1 MLAKALALR
10 FSRLGLHYGWAVVAV
25 AFVTS
30 LATAGAMSVPAALI
44 LPLNREFGWSVEQI
58 SGALALRILLYGLMA
73 PFAAALIDRYGLRR
87 VILSAVIL
95 IAAGLALALKMGQ
108 VWQLVLLWGI
118 VVGLGAGLTALV
130 MGAIVAARWFTERR
144 GLALGILT
152 ASSATGQLISLP
164 LAAWLEQRYGWRVA
178 LAPTLVGLAVAGLAV
193 LLFMADRPSDVG
205 LEPYGESAANAP
217 SAEPPERGAFATLG
231 EISGSGAFWILAAT
245 FFVCGLSTNGL
256 IQTHFI
262 AFCADFAVGSVT
274 AASTLAMMA
283 MFDFVG
289 TIGSGWL
296 SDRYDNRALLF
307 CYYGLRGLSLLYLPG
322 SSFTIYGLSL
332 FAAFYGLD
340 WVATVPPTVR
350 LTAQVFGRERA
361 GVAFGWIFAAHMIG
375 ASFAAYGAGYTR
387 SVLQT
392 YLPAFYA
399 AGALCLVA
407 ASLVWLIEKRPAP
420 VAAAARA
427 TA

>member
-1 MLAKALALR
+1 M
-10 FSRLGLHYGWAVVAV
+10 
-25 AFVTS
+25 
-30 LATAGAMSVPAALI
+30 
-44 LPLNREFGWSVEQI
+44 
-58 SGALALRILLYGLMA
+58 
-73 PFAAALIDRYGLRR
+73 
-87 VILSAVIL
+87 
-95 IAAGLALALKMGQ
+95 
-108 VWQLVLLWGI
+108 
-118 VVGLGAGLTALV
+118 
-130 MGAIVAARWFTERR
+130 
-144 GLALGILT
+144 
-152 ASSATGQLISLP
+152 
-164 LAAWLEQRYGWRVA
+164 
-178 LAPTLVGLAVAGLAV
+178 APTLIGLAVAGAAV
-193 LLFMADRPSDVG
+193 LLFMVDRPSDIG
-205 LEPYGESAANAP
+205 LAPFGESGGGAP
-217 SAEPPERGAFATLG
+217 PPAPPVGGALAVLG

-262 AFCADFAVGSVT
+262 ALCADYDVGAVA
-274 AASTLAMMA
+274 AASTLAMMG

-375 ASFAAYGAGYTR
+375 ASVAAYGAGYSR

-407 ASLVWLIEKRPAP
+407 ASLVWLIEKRPAA
-420 VAAAARA
+420 VAARRARA
-427 TA
+427 GLKS

>member
-1 MLAKALALR
+1 MLAQALARR

-25 AFVTS
+25 TFLTS
-30 LATAGAMSVPAALI
+30 LVTAGAMGLPGALI
-44 LPLNREFGWSVEQI
+44 LPLARDFGWSTEQI

-73 PFAAALIDRYGLRR
+73 PFAASLIDRYGLRR
-87 VILSAVIL
+87 VILSAVLL
-95 IAAGLALALKMGQ
+95 IAAGLLLALKMTQ
-108 VWQLVLLWGI
+108 VWHLVLLWGI
-118 VVGLGAGLTALV
+118 VVGLGTGLTALV
-130 MGAIVAARWFTERR
+130 TSAIVATRWFSERR
-144 GLALGILT
+144 GLVLGILT
-152 ASSATGQLISLP
+152 ASSATGQLIFLP

-178 LAPTLVGLAVAGLAV
+178 LAPTLIGLAVAGAAV
-193 LLFMADRPSDVG
+193 LLFMVDRPSDLG
-205 LEPYGESAANAP
+205 LAPYGESGRIAP
-217 SAEPPERGAFATLG
+217 TPAPAVGGALAVLG

-245 FFVCGLSTNGL
+245 FFVCGVSTNGL

-262 AFCADFAVGSVT
+262 ALCSDYDVGAVA
-274 AASTLAMMA
+274 AASTLAMMG

-361 GVAFGWIFAAHMIG
+361 GVAFGWIFAAHMVG
-375 ASFAAYGAGYTR
+375 ASFAAYGAGYSR

-407 ASLVWLIEKRPAP
+407 ASLVWLIEKRPAAA
-420 VAAAARA
+420 AAAARA

>member
-1 MLAKALALR
+1 MLAQALARR
-10 FSRLGLHYGWAVVAV
+10 FSRLGLHYGWAVVAIT
-25 AFVTS
+25 FVTT
-30 LATAGAMSVPAALI
+30 LVTAGAMSLPGALI
-44 LPLNREFGWSVEQI
+44 LPLSREFGWSTEQI

-73 PFAAALIDRYGLRR
+73 PFAASLIDRHGPRR
-87 VILSAVIL
+87 VILSALFL
-95 IAAGLALALKMGQ
+95 IAAGLVLALRMSQ
-108 VWQLVLLWGI
+108 VWHLVLLWGV
-118 VVGLGAGLTALV
+118 VVGLGTGVTALV
-130 MGAIVAARWFTERR
+130 MSAIVATRWFSERR
-144 GLALGILT
+144 GLVLGILT
-152 ASSATGQLISLP
+152 AGSATGQLIFLP

-178 LAPTLVGLAVAGLAV
+178 VAPTLVGLAVAGAAV
-193 LLFMADRPSDVG
+193 LLFMVDRPSDVG
-205 LEPYGESAANAP
+205 LAPYGESGGSAP
-217 SAEPPERGAFATLG
+217 PPAPAVGGALTVLS

-262 AFCADFAVGSVT
+262 ALCADFDVGAVA
-274 AASTLAMMA
+274 AASTLALMG
-283 MFDFVG
+283 MFDFFG

-375 ASFAAYGAGYTR
+375 ASVAAYGAGYSR

-407 ASLVWLIEKRPAP
+407 ASLVWLIEKRPAR

-427 TA
+427 PA

>member
-1 MLAKALALR
+1 MLAQALARR
-10 FSRLGLHYGWAVVAV
+10 FSRLGLHYGWAVVAIT
-25 AFVTS
+25 FVTT
-30 LATAGAMSVPAALI
+30 LVTAGAMGLPGALI
-44 LPLNREFGWSVEQI
+44 LPLSREFGWNTEQI

-73 PFAAALIDRYGLRR
+73 PFAASLIDRYGLRR
-87 VILSAVIL
+87 VILSAVFL
-95 IAAGLALALKMGQ
+95 IAAGLLLALKMNQ
-108 VWQLVLLWGI
+108 VWHLVLLWGV
-118 VVGLGAGLTALV
+118 VVGLGTGLTALV
-130 MGAIVAARWFTERR
+130 MSAIVATQWFSERR
-144 GLALGILT
+144 GLVLGILT
-152 ASSATGQLISLP
+152 ASSATGQLVFLP
-164 LAAWLEQRYGWRVA
+164 LAAWLEQRYGWRIAVT
-178 LAPTLVGLAVAGLAV
+178 PTLIGLAVAGAAV

-205 LEPYGESAANAP
+205 LEPYGECGRSA
-217 SAEPPERGAFATLG
+217 PPAARPVGALAVLG

-262 AFCADFAVGSVT
+262 ALCQDFDVGAVA
-274 AASTLAMMA
+274 AASTLAMMG

-307 CYYGLRGLSLLYLPG
+307 VYYGLRGLSLLYLPG

-332 FAAFYGLD
+332 FAVFYGLD
-340 WVATVPPTVR
+340 WVATVPPTAR

-361 GVAFGWIFAAHMIG
+361 GVAFGWIFAAHMVG
-375 ASFAAYGAGYTR
+375 ASVAAYGAGYSR

-407 ASLVWLIEKRPAP
+407 ASLVWLIEKRPAA

-427 TA
+427 PA

>member
-1 MLAKALALR
+1 MLAQALARR
-10 FSRLGLHYGWAVVAV
+10 FSRLGLHYGWAVVAI
-25 AFVTS
+25 AFATS
-30 LATAGAMSVPAALI
+30 LVTAGAMSLPAALI
-44 LPLNREFGWSVEQI
+44 LPLSREFGWTTEQI

-73 PFAAALIDRYGLRR
+73 PFAALLIDRYGLRR
-87 VILSAVIL
+87 VILSAVFL
-95 IAAGLALALKMGQ
+95 IATGLLLALEMSE
-108 VWQLVLLWGI
+108 VWHLALLWGV
-118 VVGLGAGLTALV
+118 VVGLGTGLTALV
-130 MGAIVAARWFTERR
+130 MSAMVATRWFSERR
-144 GLALGILT
+144 GLVLGILT
-152 ASSATGQLISLP
+152 ASSATGQLIFLP

-178 LAPTLVGLAVAGLAV
+178 LAPTLIGLAGAGVAV
-193 LLFMADRPSDVG
+193 LLFMVDSPSDLG
-205 LEPYGESAANAP
+205 LAPYGENGGNPPIPASAG
-217 SAEPPERGAFATLG
+217 GALAVLG
-231 EISGSGAFWILAAT
+231 EVSGSGAFWILAAT

-262 AFCADFAVGSVT
+262 ALCADNDVGAVA
-274 AASTLAMMA
+274 AASTLAMMG

-307 CYYGLRGLSLLYLPG
+307 FYYGLRGLSLLYLPG

-375 ASFAAYGAGYTR
+375 ASVAAYGAGYSR

-399 AGALCLVA
+399 AGALCLAA
-407 ASLVWLIEKRPAP
+407 ASLVWLIEKRPAS

-427 TA
+427 SA

>member
-1 MLAKALALR
+1 
-10 FSRLGLHYGWAVVAV
+10 VVAV

-30 LATAGAMSVPAALI
+30 LVTAGAMGVPAALI

-87 VILSAVIL
+87 VILSAVFL
-95 IAAGLALALKMGQ
+95 IRGGLLLALRMGQ
-108 VWQLVLLWGI
+108 VWRLVLLWGI

-130 MGAIVAARWFTERR
+130 MSAIVATRWFTARR
-144 GLALGILT
+144 GLVLGVLT
-152 ASSATGQLISLP
+152 ASSATGQLIFLP

-178 LAPTLVGLAVAGLAV
+178 LAPTLTGLAVAGLCV

-205 LEPYGESAANAP
+205 LEPYGESSGKAP
-217 SAEPPERGAFATLG
+217 SAEPAARGPFAALG
-231 EISGSGAFWILAAT
+231 ELSGSGAFWIFAAT

-262 AFCADFAVGSVT
+262 AFCADFSVGSVA
-274 AASTLAMMA
+274 AASTLATMA

-307 CYYGLRGLSLLYLPG
+307 VYYGLRGLSLLYLPG
-322 SSFTIYGLSL
+322 SSFSIYGLSL

-340 WVATVPPTVR
+340 WVATVPPTAR
-350 LTAQVFGRERA
+350 LTAQLFGRERA
-361 GVAFGWIFAAHMIG
+361 GVAFGWMYAAHMIG
-375 ASFAAYGAGYTR
+375 ASAAAYGAGYSR

-407 ASLVWLIEKRPAP
+407 ATLVWLIERRPAK

-427 TA
+427 PA